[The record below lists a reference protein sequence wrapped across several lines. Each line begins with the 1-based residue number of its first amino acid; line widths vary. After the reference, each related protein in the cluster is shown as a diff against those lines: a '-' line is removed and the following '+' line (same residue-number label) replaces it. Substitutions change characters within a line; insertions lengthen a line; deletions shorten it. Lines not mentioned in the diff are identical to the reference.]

1 MTRDPRFDP
10 LFEPLQIGPVVTR
23 NRFYQVPHCSGMGY
37 ALPRTLAAMRAVKAE
52 GGWGVVNTEYCSL
65 HPSSDD
71 APYPYASLWDD
82 DDLRAQALMVEK
94 VHAHGALAGVQLWHG
109 GGRSANR
116 LSREVPLGVACRP
129 VYSDDPVQSRAMDKA
144 DIRALRGWQ
153 VAAAKRARE
162 AGFDIVYVY
171 ATHDYL
177 VSRFLSPLTNQRS
190 DEYGGSIENRMRL
203 LREMIADTKE
213 AVGERCAVAVRFAVD
228 DDGSDERDP
237 RSEERREMFAAL
249 AELPDLWDLNIQD
262 YSWEMGNARFVP
274 EGALEDRV
282 AFAKSVTSKP
292 VVAVGRFT
300 SPDAMAAQ
308 LRRGVLDLIGAAR
321 PSIADPF
328 LPKKIE
334 EGRLDDIRECI
345 GCNICY
351 SNNARGVP
359 IRCTQNPTMGE
370 EWRRGWHPEIIAPGA
385 SAEPVLV
392 VGAGPAG
399 LEAARALGRRGYPV
413 TLAEAGGELGGRV
426 TREAR
431 LPGLAAWARVRDHR
445 LQQLDKLAGVAVY
458 RESRLDAEQ
467 VLSFG
472 FARVALATGAKWRRD
487 GVGRWHARPQSG
499 LGPEDKVFTP
509 DDVMA
514 GRLPQGRVLLFDDD
528 HYYMG
533 PVLAERLCEAGAEV
547 AYVTASG
554 VVAAFGNYTE
564 EQHRSQARLIELGV
578 AIVPLHALTGFD
590 GEAATLAC
598 VYTGRETVRVA
609 DALLLVTARAPDD
622 ALYRELAARPEALG
636 AAGIETLVRIGDA
649 LAPATIAHAVYAGHR
664 FARELDA
671 PESAGVPFRR
681 ERAGV

>member
-10 LFEPLQIGPVVTR
+10 LFEPLRIGPVTTR

-190 DEYGGSIENRMRL
+190 DEYGGSLENRMRL

-399 LEAARALGRRGYPV
+399 LEAARALGQRGYRV

-547 AYVTASG
+547 VYVTTSG

-564 EQHRSQARLIELGV
+564 EQYRSQARLIELGV

-598 VYTGRETVRVA
+598 VYTGRETVRAA

-622 ALYRELAARPEALG
+622 ALYRDLAARPEALG

-671 PESAGVPFRR
+671 PESDGVPFRR

>member
-10 LFEPLQIGPVVTR
+10 LFEPLRIGPVTTR

-190 DEYGGSIENRMRL
+190 DEYGGSLENRMRL

-399 LEAARALGRRGYPV
+399 LEAARALGQRGYRV

-547 AYVTASG
+547 VYVTTSG

-564 EQHRSQARLIELGV
+564 EQYRSQARLIELGV

-598 VYTGRETVRVA
+598 VYTGRETVRAA

-622 ALYRELAARPEALG
+622 ALYRDLAARPEALD

-671 PESAGVPFRR
+671 PESDGVPFRR

>member
-1 MTRDPRFDP
+1 MSRDPRFDP
-10 LFEPLQIGPVVTR
+10 LFEPLKIGPVTTK
-23 NRFYQVPHCSGMGY
+23 NRFYQVPHCSGMGH
-37 ALPRTLAAMRAVKAE
+37 ALPKTLAAMRAVKAE

-71 APYPYASLWDD
+71 TPFPYASLWDA

-94 VHAHGALAGVQLWHG
+94 VHEHGALAGVQLWHG
-109 GGRSANR
+109 GARSANL
-116 LSREVPLGVACRP
+116 LSREVPLDVACRP
-129 VYSDDPVQSRAMDKA
+129 VHNYDPVHCCAMDKA
-144 DIRALRGWQ
+144 DIRALRAWQ

-177 VSRFLSPLTNQRS
+177 LSHFLSPATNRRS
-190 DEYGGSIENRMRL
+190 DEYGGSLENRLRL

-213 AVGERCAVAVRFAVD
+213 AVGDRCAVAVRFAVD
-228 DDGSDERDP
+228 DEGSDEKTVRN
-237 RSEERREMFAAL
+237 EERREMFAEL

-274 EGALEDRV
+274 EGALEERV
-282 AFAKSVTSKP
+282 AFAKAMTSKP

-328 LPKKIE
+328 LPRKIE
-334 EGRLDDIRECI
+334 EGRLDDVRECI

-351 SNNARGVP
+351 ANNSRGVP

-370 EWRRGWHPEIIAPGA
+370 EWRRGWHPEIVPPRA
-385 SAEPVLV
+385 SAAPVLV
-392 VGAGPAG
+392 VGGGPAG
-399 LEAARALGRRGYPV
+399 LEAARALGQRGYPV
-413 TLAEAGGELGGRV
+413 TLAEGGGELGGRV
-426 TREAR
+426 TRESR
-431 LPGLAAWARVRDHR
+431 LPGLGPWARVRDHR
-445 LQQLDKLAGVAVY
+445 LQQLSGLANVAIY
-458 RESRLDAEQ
+458 RESHLDAAQ
-467 VLSFG
+467 VLAFG
-472 FARVALATGAKWRRD
+472 FPRVVLATGATWRRD
-487 GVGRWHARPQSG
+487 GLGRWHQRPQSG
-499 LGPEDKVFTP
+499 LGPDAQVFTP
-509 DDVMA
+509 DDIMA
-514 GRLPQGRVLLFDDD
+514 GNQPSGRVLLFDDD

-533 PVLAERLCEAGAEV
+533 PVLAERLRETGAEV
-547 AYVTASG
+547 VYVTTAG
-554 VVAAFGNYTE
+554 VVAAFGNFTE
-564 EQHRSQARLIELGV
+564 EQRRSQARLIELGV
-578 AIVPLHALTGFD
+578 EIAPLHALTAFD

-598 VYTGRETVRVA
+598 IYTGRENIVPA
-609 DALLLVTARAPDD
+609 NALLLVTARRPDD
-622 ALYRELAARPEALG
+622 TLYRDLMERSEDLAG
-636 AAGIETLVRIGDA
+636 AGLETLVRIGDC

-671 PESAGVPFRR
+671 PAGEGIPFRR